1 VLISDYDKGVIDEES
16 SEFIIHESAA
26 YNIPVIIDP
35 KKKNWTMYSGAML
48 LTPNLKE
55 FHEVCH
61 RHHLDEK
68 DLEGSG
74 RAVRDKFKL
83 ENLLITLSENGMML
97 ITKNDCF
104 HIDTVKK
111 EVFDVSG
118 AGDTVIATLAACL
131 ASGLDI
137 KSAVEIANIAAG
149 IVVGKFGT
157 APVTLAELQN
167 ILDSRN

>member
-1 VLISDYDKGVIDEES
+1 
-16 SEFIIHESAA
+16 
-26 YNIPVIIDP
+26 
-35 KKKNWTMYSGAML
+35 
-48 LTPNLKE
+48 
-55 FHEVCH
+55 
-61 RHHLDEK
+61 
-68 DLEGSG
+68 
-74 RAVRDKFKL
+74 
-83 ENLLITLSENGMML
+83 MML
-97 ITKNDCF
+97 ITENDCF

-157 APVTLAELQN
+157 ATLTLSELQDA
-167 ILDSRN
+167 I